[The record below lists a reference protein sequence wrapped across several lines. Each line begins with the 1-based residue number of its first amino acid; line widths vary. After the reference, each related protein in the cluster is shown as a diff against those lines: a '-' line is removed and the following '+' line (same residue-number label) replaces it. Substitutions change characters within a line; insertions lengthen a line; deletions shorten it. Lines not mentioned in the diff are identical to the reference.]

1 MFWHR
6 KEAAARF
13 RRDISEKH
21 EKSSTAQLLSF
32 VLLVALIAVVVRLGA
47 PGLEPQQP
55 HDPASV
61 AAMPYTLVGEGDTWR
76 LTVRVEPADEET
88 AAPYRAAAMELADGP
103 DVIGYEEALAAVPA
117 YKATLTLEYLG
128 EDAAAIKSAALD
140 FAPHTDYR
148 LEVRRSRGD
157 ASDFDALIAGT
168 QPIMTVYYPE
178 NVELAGRIPPVDGT
192 YTARIAAGGA
202 GTDTLTLKKEAAA

>member
-1 MFWHR
+1 M
-6 KEAAARF
+6 F

-76 LTVRVEPADEET
+76 LTVRVEPADEMCIRDRRSIVFFT
-88 AAPYRAAAMELADGP
+88 TKYSTPASRSSLRSLVSVSYTHLVMAPSASPAAAPTKLP
-103 DVIGYEEALAAVPA
+103 KIL
-117 YKATLTLEYLG
+117 
-128 EDAAAIKSAALD
+128 S
-140 FAPHTDYR
+140 
-148 LEVRRSRGD
+148 
-157 ASDFDALIAGT
+157 
-168 QPIMTVYYPE
+168 
-178 NVELAGRIPPVDGT
+178 
-192 YTARIAAGGA
+192 
-202 GTDTLTLKKEAAA
+202 